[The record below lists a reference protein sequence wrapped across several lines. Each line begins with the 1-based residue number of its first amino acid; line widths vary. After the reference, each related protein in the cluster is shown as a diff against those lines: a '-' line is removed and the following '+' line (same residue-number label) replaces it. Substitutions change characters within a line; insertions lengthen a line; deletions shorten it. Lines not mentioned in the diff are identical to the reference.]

1 MTLSEIRFRGFWII
15 GGSTAVA
22 THISKCVTC
31 RKLRGKVQDQ
41 KMADLPVDRLEPA
54 PPFTFCAVDYF
65 GPWNIKEGRNEV
77 KRYGVLFTCMSS
89 RAIHLE
95 SANSLDTNSFI
106 DAFRRFTCRRGP
118 IRQLRREE
126 KKLRDTEFSS
136 HACRQG
142 QFTWSQ
148 RIL

>member
-41 KMADLPVDRLEPA
+41 KMDDLPVGTLELA

-65 GPWNIKEGRNEV
+65 GPWNIKEGRKEV
-77 KRYGVLFTCMSS
+77 
-89 RAIHLE
+89 
-95 SANSLDTNSFI
+95 
-106 DAFRRFTCRRGP
+106 
-118 IRQLRREE
+118 
-126 KKLRDTEFSS
+126 
-136 HACRQG
+136 
-142 QFTWSQ
+142 
-148 RIL
+148 